1 MHRFLSL
8 TIEAGSDYPVMGE
21 HEQAEVQTLQKH
33 IVLDEFWCTYT
44 IRLIENNRPFI
55 AEM

>member
-1 MHRFLSL
+1 LHRFLSL
-8 TIEAGSDYPVMGE
+8 TIEAGSDYPVTGE
-21 HEQAEVQTLQKH
+21 HEQVEVQTLQKH